1 MMRNRTITALLA
13 LGLTGATAAYSQEL
27 VLTLDECLDMA
38 SEHDP
43 YLVNSRLDVQA
54 AIYRKQEAE
63 AEYFPTV
70 SLNAMGFKAFDPLL
84 HLTLDDVLGHS
95 DAANELKNQIGQT
108 APLYGIPTEFRA
120 LARGYGAMLSLSQP
134 VYAGG
139 RIVNGNRLARLG
151 VEAARLQ
158 QELQEK
164 QTASQV
170 EEKYWQVVSLEEKR
184 KTVDMAVATLDTLLR
199 DVTQAREAGILT
211 ETELL
216 QVRLERN
223 RLRSDLVRLR
233 GGLRLAK
240 MDLFNVMGLGYSS
253 TLAGSYDAE
262 GKRLPF
268 IDDIRLD
275 SGMEDMHDP
284 GIYHRPEEEI
294 ATSSEES
301 RLLALSVESKKLQKK
316 MTVGEA
322 LPTVGV
328 GASYGYGDYI
338 GAPGLNGMVYA
349 MVKVPMTE
357 WGKTSRKIRRSDI
370 ELRKALNEQEYL
382 DEQLVLRTRQ
392 RWEEV
397 VTAWDR
403 IQIGEESVDF
413 ARSELEHCSSGLDA
427 GLNTVSE
434 VLQAQTALRQA
445 EDALI
450 DDRIAYVKAV
460 REYLR

>member
-54 AIYRKQEAE
+54 AIYQKQEAA
-63 AEYFPTV
+63 AEYFPSV
-70 SLNAMGFKAFDPLL
+70 SLNAIGFKAFDPLL

-95 DAANELKNQIGQT
+95 DAANELKNQIHQT
-108 APLYGIPTEFRA
+108 APLYGIPTDFQA
-120 LARGYGAMLSLSQP
+120 LSRGYGAVLSLSQP

-199 DVTQAREAGILT
+199 DVTQARDAGILT

-223 RLRSDLVRLR
+223 RLRSDMVRLR

-275 SGMEDMHDP
+275 SGMEDMQDP
-284 GIYHRPEEEI
+284 GIYHR
-294 ATSSEES
+294 
-301 RLLALSVESKKLQKK
+301 
-316 MTVGEA
+316 
-322 LPTVGV
+322 
-328 GASYGYGDYI
+328 
-338 GAPGLNGMVYA
+338 
-349 MVKVPMTE
+349 
-357 WGKTSRKIRRSDI
+357 
-370 ELRKALNEQEYL
+370 
-382 DEQLVLRTRQ
+382 
-392 RWEEV
+392 
-397 VTAWDR
+397 
-403 IQIGEESVDF
+403 
-413 ARSELEHCSSGLDA
+413 
-427 GLNTVSE
+427 
-434 VLQAQTALRQA
+434 
-445 EDALI
+445 
-450 DDRIAYVKAV
+450 
-460 REYLR
+460 